1 MSSKPISDGAM
12 LAVTDLRIA
21 YGKAE
26 VVHGVSFDVAAGE
39 CVALIGANGA
49 GKSTILKAI
58 CGLIPSTSGDIRF
71 EGRSIRGLPG
81 HEVARLGI
89 CMCPEGR
96 QMFPEMTV
104 LENLQLGAY
113 RRRHEDISATI
124 DEMMTLFPRLRERS
138 SQLAGTLSGGEQE
151 MVAIARALMAKPR
164 LCIFDEPSLGLA
176 PKVVDEI
183 EETLLKIKGLGV
195 TILLVEQAVSMAL
208 RVADRAYVLEAGEV
222 VTSGASEEISNDSRV
237 QSAYLGG

>member
-1 MSSKPISDGAM
+1 
-12 LAVTDLRIA
+12 
-21 YGKAE
+21 
-26 VVHGVSFDVAAGE
+26 
-39 CVALIGANGA
+39 
-49 GKSTILKAI
+49 
-58 CGLIPSTSGDIRF
+58 
-71 EGRSIRGLPG
+71 
-81 HEVARLGI
+81 
-89 CMCPEGR
+89 
-96 QMFPEMTV
+96 MFPEMTV

-113 RRRHEDISATI
+113 RRRHENISATI

-222 VTSGASEEISNDSRV
+222 VTSGASEEIRSSPLAGARPFRARVNAFRANFHVGATACQPRNRRVDHRVERGTFGFRGPTTRSPRWYLRRSAVRRALGLADGRRSAGRSPRRHHALGEGEEGGPPLRSRT
-237 QSAYLGG
+237 GR